1 LGIGGLLLIYARF
14 LGSLVVVAITT
25 VHLYGHRGQYYNFLR
40 YIYLREGVTM
50 MDNHDILQCWTYIN
64 TLGHY
69 YVIVACYNV
78 KHTKWHEGIML
89 HEYYSG

>member
-1 LGIGGLLLIYARF
+1 M
-14 LGSLVVVAITT
+14 
-25 VHLYGHRGQYYNFLR
+25 
-40 YIYLREGVTM
+40 YLREGVTM

-78 KHTKWHEGIML
+78 KHTKWREGIML
-89 HEYYSG
+89 HRYYSGVVARRHYVTYATMLNVHNYARALLRNRGMLQC